1 MIQKQQNKQFL
12 FIDPLSR
19 LIRNNNAGIP
29 FLRGFLQDKGY
40 NTELINLY
48 KMIHEMSPLKKN
60 EIISPLDLYI
70 KKLLKKEGVNTEN
83 IDLAHFYGLFI
94 HHFYNKFWQATDR
107 FGKKIEKIFSKNL
120 NKFKKADYVGI
131 SITSVYELI
140 FSLRLAKYIKN
151 NCKNPPKII
160 LGGYFITQ
168 NYLSLLNLLEEVPVI
183 DYLVIGDGEF
193 PLYYLAMEKEK
204 SKIPG
209 LIYLEQKRYKFSKNL
224 IHSEDINKLSSPLS
238 EKKDKLKFIQATK
251 KCYWGK
257 CAFCTNDTNKL
268 RPKANIRDPKKV
280 VDDIQKNIDTQNKEN
295 NYFMFSDNALPIS
308 FVKKFSEELIKNKDI
323 KIRLAG
329 YIRFEKNIDYDFL
342 VKAKKAGFELFL
354 FGLET
359 SSQRLLKLIEKGIEV
374 NTALRIIDACSKLGI
389 KMLITFIAGLPTQ
402 TKEELT
408 EDLTFIKKIAQ
419 KYTNVLLLISV
430 FYLDPDSKFFL
441 FPQKYG
447 LNNTHNLRNSK
458 YNFEQINKESLSRK
472 ETILIVKDFLKNGI
486 EEEQTKGRIFFAH
499 DIKLLSGQYKNK
511 YRAINRFW
519 NYRG

>member
-12 FIDPLSR
+12 FIDPFGR
-19 LIRNNNAGIP
+19 LIKNNNAGIP

-40 NTELINLY
+40 NTELINLH
-48 KMIHEMSPLKKN
+48 KMINGMSPLKKN
-60 EIISPLDLYI
+60 EIIEPLDLYI
-70 KKLLKKEGVNTEN
+70 KKLLKKEKVSTEN
-83 IDLAHFYGLFI
+83 IEEAYFYGLFL
-94 HHFYNKFWQATDR
+94 HNFYNKFWQATDR

-120 NKFKKADYVGI
+120 NKFEKADYVGI
-131 SITSVYELI
+131 SIASVYELI
-140 FSLRLAKYIKN
+140 FSLKLAKYIKN

-160 LGGYFITQ
+160 LGGYLITQ
-168 NYLSLLNLLEEVPVI
+168 NYSGLLNLLEKVPVI
-183 DYLVIGDGEF
+183 DCLVIGDGEF

-209 LIYLEQKRYKFSKNL
+209 LIYLEHKRYKFSKNL
-224 IHSEDINKLSSPLS
+224 IHSEDINKLSSPLF
-238 EKKDKLKFIQATK
+238 EKKDKLKFLQATK

-257 CAFCTNDTNKL
+257 CAFCSYDTNKL

-280 VDDIQKNIDTQNKEN
+280 VDDIRKNIDTQNKEN

-308 FVKKFSEELIKNKDI
+308 FAKKFSEELIKNKDI
-323 KIRLAG
+323 KIRLAS
-329 YIRFEKNIDYDFL
+329 YLRFEKNIDYDFL

-430 FYLDPDSKFFL
+430 FFLDPSSKIFL

-447 LNNTHNLRNSK
+447 LINDRNLRNPN
-458 YNFEQINKESLSRK
+458 YNFEQIDKEGLSKK
-472 ETILIVKDFLKNGI
+472 ETISIVKDFLKNEIG
-486 EEEQTKGRIFFAH
+486 EEQTKGRIYFFYDA
-499 DIKLLSGQYKNK
+499 KLLSGQHKNIF
-511 YRAINRFW
+511 RPISRFV
-519 NYRG
+519 Y